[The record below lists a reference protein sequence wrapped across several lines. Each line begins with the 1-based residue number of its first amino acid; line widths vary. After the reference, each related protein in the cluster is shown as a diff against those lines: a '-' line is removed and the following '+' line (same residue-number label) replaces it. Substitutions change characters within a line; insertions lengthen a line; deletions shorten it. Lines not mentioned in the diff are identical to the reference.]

1 MKDIFAELLFWGFLL
16 VILVIFIRD
25 QANAV
30 ALTKGLTGVYTGGIT
45 DLANLGGPAPAAYQ
59 NAG

>member
-1 MKDIFAELLFWGFLL
+1 MRSVFGELLFWGFLL

-30 ALTKGLTGVYTGGIT
+30 ALTKGMVSTYTGGIT
-45 DLANLGGPAPAAYQ
+45 DLANLGGPAPSAYQ
-59 NAG
+59 SA